1 MPVLA
6 LWGGAGLVDRLPV
19 REIWAEYAD
28 DLEAEA
34 IPDCGHFLAEER
46 PETVAERVLRFV
58 TADTSVAA
66 RNAAATEQGD
76 S

>member
-28 DLEAEA
+28 HLQAEA
-34 IPDCGHFLAEER
+34 IPECGHFLAEEQ
-46 PETVAERVLRFV
+46 PEVVAERIRRFLSE
-58 TADTSVAA
+58 TATAPLC
-66 RNAAATEQGD
+66 NATATRSPGT
-76 S
+76 

>member
-6 LWGGAGLVDRLPV
+6 MWGGAGLVDRLPV

-28 DLEAEA
+28 DLETEA
-34 IPDCGHFLAEER
+34 VPGCGHFLAEER
-46 PETVAERVLRFV
+46 PEVVAERVLRFV
-58 TADTSVAA
+58 TAGTAASA
-66 RNAAATEQGD
+66 RNAPATGRGG